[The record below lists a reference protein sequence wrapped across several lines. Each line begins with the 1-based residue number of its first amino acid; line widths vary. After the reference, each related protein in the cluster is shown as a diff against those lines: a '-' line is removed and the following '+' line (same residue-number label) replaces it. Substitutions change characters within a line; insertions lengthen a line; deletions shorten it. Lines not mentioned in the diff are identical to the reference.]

1 MLGVI
6 SQSLSPSL
14 SETLCGLECSVLLWP
29 VSSSHMLFDLVA
41 LGLYIDVHSHTR
53 LFMKVLGDPK
63 HSHTCTSTLP
73 TYFALRQDLTL

>member
-53 LFMKVLGDPK
+53 LFMRVLG
-63 HSHTCTSTLP
+63 TQNILILEQVLYRLILFC
-73 TYFALRQDLTL
+73 F